1 MRVHANES
9 RLLRHTGPA
18 EDLDALAPFV
28 RQGVELSR
36 ARVAQGGIPFAGLVV
51 SEGRVLGDGVNRVR
65 EERDAT
71 AHAEVVALRRAAA
84 RHGLRATAGA
94 VLIASG
100 EPCGLCYLAARHFGI
115 AHLVHAVDR
124 HTAARYGF
132 DYRGSYAAFAEDPAT
147 WPLTVTALP
156 VPGAEQPF
164 IEYLDRNG
172 ATR

>member
-1 MRVHANES
+1 MS
-9 RLLRHTGPA
+9 RATAQRTVSEEERA
-18 EDLDALAPFV
+18 ALAPFV
-28 RQGVELSR
+28 QQSVELSR
-36 ARVAQGGIPFAGLVV
+36 ARVAEGGIPFAGLVLR
-51 SEGRVLGDGVNRVR
+51 EGRVLGEGVNRVR

-71 AHAEVVALRRAAA
+71 AHAEVVALRQAAA
-84 RHGLRATAGA
+84 RHGLYATAGA

-115 AHLVHAVDR
+115 AHIVHAADR

-132 DYRGSYAAFAEDPAT
+132 DYRGTYAAFAQDPAS

-164 IEYLDRNG
+164 IDHLEQNG
-172 ATR
+172 QI